1 MKLIL
6 IHNCIATRTV
16 EEWMRAMRIQLL
28 VLTFCVVS
36 LSTSAQQFSPPTA
49 ANGPQT
55 ASVIQQ
61 SLMALTRGLPVTDV
75 TVTGAYAVTS
85 ASATESGTITMVATA
100 SGQGRSTVAMP
111 SGTYSET
118 RSISAGSASM
128 IETGPDGV
136 PHAITT
142 QTAISPNPA
151 WFYPALVLAAAS
163 SPFYASSYLGQE
175 TLNGEVVLH
184 LAVWWQPGS
193 DSSTTSAT
201 LMQFWQQATRH
212 DIYLDASSLL
222 PVSMTFLLHPYDPEN
237 PGKPLMTYRGSN
249 SDRTVELLF
258 SDYQVVQGRPVA
270 FHIHSTLK
278 TAVKEV
284 ISDIQLSSVTF
295 NTGVIIDIPSAAN

>member
-1 MKLIL
+1 
-6 IHNCIATRTV
+6 
-16 EEWMRAMRIQLL
+16 MRAMRVQRL
-28 VLTFCVVS
+28 VLIFCVVS

-55 ASVIQQ
+55 ASIIQQ

-75 TVTGAYAVTS
+75 TMTGAYAVTS
-85 ASATESGTITMVATA
+85 ASGTQSGTITMVATA
-100 SGQGRSTVAMP
+100 SGQGRSTVTMP
-111 SGTYSET
+111 SGTYSEA
-118 RSISAGSASM
+118 RRISAGSASM

-142 QTAISPNPA
+142 QTAVSPNPA
-151 WFYPALVLAAAS
+151 WFCPALVLAAAS
-163 SPFYASSYLGQE
+163 SPFYSSSYLGQE

-193 DSSTTSAT
+193 GATSAI

-222 PVSMTFLLHPYDPEN
+222 PVSMTFLLHPYDKEN
-237 PGKPLMTYRGSN
+237 PNKPLMTYRGSN

-258 SDYQVVQGRPVA
+258 SDYQVVQGRSVA
-270 FHIHSTLK
+270 FHIHSTLR
-278 TAVKEV
+278 TAISEV
-284 ISDIQLSSVTF
+284 ISDIQISSATF
-295 NTGVIIDIPSAAN
+295 NTGVIIDIPSAVN